1 MIRRRSKSSKASVAR
16 LVAKCHP
23 LWICTP
29 LHICVF
35 IVWIRMHLDLHF
47 QMYMYTYW
55 YVQLWTLVKLEI
67 SCQSIRPNW
76 PTWENWGVRSP
87 YYRWWTCQT
96 RSTLPPSCIRVYAY
110 IRAYTYLCMTL
121 YVYVY
126 TYMNLSNVINT
137 VCVLSYA
144 AYLEILWLLRWK
156 VVWKC
161 SGHLGLWFLKCQT
174 KSLID

>member
-1 MIRRRSKSSKASVAR
+1 MIRRRRKSSKASVAR

-35 IVWIRMHLDLHF
+35 IVWIHLDLHF

-96 RSTLPPSCIRVYAY
+96 WSTLPPSCIRVYAY
-110 IRAYTYLCMTL
+110 MCIYVLVYDTVCLCI
-121 YVYVY
+121 YVYEPVKRDKHRVR
-126 TYMNLSNVINT
+126 L
-137 VCVLSYA
+137 
-144 AYLEILWLLRWK
+144 
-156 VVWKC
+156 VVRSI
-161 SGHLGLWFLKCQT
+161 SGDIMTSSLKS
-174 KSLID
+174 SLKML